1 MPLDAS
7 MLDVMVVV
15 MPVMVMVPGRRQGRV
30 GKAQHQGGRYEDFC
44 HVDPYSLIRAGHAT
58 RDQNGRVVF
67 HGMQTNGSGPTPA
80 RRPLAR
86 RGRSG
91 V

>member
-1 MPLDAS
+1 
-7 MLDVMVVV
+7 
-15 MPVMVMVPGRRQGRV
+15 
-30 GKAQHQGGRYEDFC
+30 
-44 HVDPYSLIRAGHAT
+44 LIRAGHAT